1 LGIGIRRGMMIPL
14 CRYILQGG
22 NQCQQAAINGENYC
36 RHHLVVRRTV
46 AANTPKQNPYRI
58 EKPLAL
64 VFPEDR
70 AALMIDIFV
79 VMQAFNEGELGPK
92 GAKIFTHLLHEC
104 GVILRQGPLY
114 EVDLENA
121 VRRVVVTPEGEE
133 IAPAKEVPEE
143 DCASSD
149 TRFAQE
155 HESIGEKAVS
165 GETVSEESSPTSL
178 QDVEHPKVAVRCGPP
193 SLPTSQKR
201 DVGHPQ
207 EEEAVRCGPPSFPTS
222 QKRDVGHPNFGEEA
236 VESPTSQKRDVG
248 HPEVSGESADAVP
261 HTSKSSL
268 CGPPDD
274 FGGCKDPCYIENVT
288 RRREQYR
295 QFATYELAAGL
306 DPRPWE
312 EFNPGKSRVRKPKTM
327 AMAR

>member
-1 LGIGIRRGMMIPL
+1 MIQL

-22 NQCQQAAINGENYC
+22 NQCQQAAINGEHYC

-104 GVILRQGPLY
+104 GVILKQGPLY

-133 IAPAKEVPEE
+133 IAPVKEVPEE

-165 GETVSEESSPTSL
+165 GETVSEGEESSPTSL
-178 QDVEHPKVAVRCGPP
+178 QDV
-193 SLPTSQKR
+193 
-201 DVGHPQ
+201 GHLQ
-207 EEEAVRCGPPSFPTS
+207 EEEAVPHTRPPSDES
-222 QKRDVGHPNFGEEA
+222 AGQQVSEGAES
-236 VESPTSQKRDVG
+236 SPTSQKRDVG
-248 HPEVSGESADAVP
+248 HPHPNANEP
-261 HTSKSSL
+261 
-268 CGPPDD
+268 PPDD
-274 FGGCKDPCYIENVT
+274 FGGCTDPCYIENLT

-327 AMAR
+327 AR

>member
-1 LGIGIRRGMMIPL
+1 MIQL

-22 NQCQQAAINGENYC
+22 NQCQQAAINGEHYC

-165 GETVSEESSPTSL
+165 GETVSEGEESS
-178 QDVEHPKVAVRCGPP
+178 
-193 SLPTSQKR
+193 PTSQKR
-201 DVGHPQ
+201 DVEHPQ
-207 EEEAVRCGPPSFPTS
+207 EEEAVS
-222 QKRDVGHPNFGEEA
+222 
-236 VESPTSQKRDVG
+236 SPTSQKRDVG

-312 EFNPGKSRVRKPKTM
+312 E
-327 AMAR
+327 

>member
-1 LGIGIRRGMMIPL
+1 MIQL

-22 NQCQQAAINGENYC
+22 NQCQQAAINGEHYC

-70 AALMIDIFV
+70 AALMIDVFV
-79 VMQAFNEGELGPK
+79 VMQAFNEGDIGPK
-92 GAKIFTHLLHEC
+92 SANIFTRLLHEC
-104 GVILRQGPLY
+104 GVILKQGPLY

-133 IAPAKEVPEE
+133 IAPAREVPESSE
-143 DCASSD
+143 EAVSSEAVSEEAASEE
-149 TRFAQE
+149 TA
-155 HESIGEKAVS
+155 S
-165 GETVSEESSPTSL
+165 GETVS
-178 QDVEHPKVAVRCGPP
+178 G
-193 SLPTSQKR
+193 
-201 DVGHPQ
+201 
-207 EEEAVRCGPPSFPTS
+207 EA
-222 QKRDVGHPNFGEEA
+222 
-236 VESPTSQKRDVG
+236 
-248 HPEVSGESADAVP
+248 VSGEAVSGEAVSEETVSEETVSEEQQVSETVP

-327 AMAR
+327 VG

>member
-1 LGIGIRRGMMIPL
+1 MISL

-22 NQCQQAAINGENYC
+22 NQCQQAAITGENYC

-104 GVILRQGPLY
+104 GVILKQGPLY

-121 VRRVVVTPEGEE
+121 VRKVIVTPEGEE
-133 IAPAKEVPEE
+133 IAPVKEVPEG
-143 DCASSD
+143 C
-149 TRFAQE
+149 
-155 HESIGEKAVS
+155 GEAVS
-165 GETVSEESSPTSL
+165 GEAVSEE
-178 QDVEHPKVAVRCGPP
+178 AV
-193 SLPTSQKR
+193 S
-201 DVGHPQ
+201 
-207 EEEAVRCGPPSFPTS
+207 EETIS
-222 QKRDVGHPNFGEEA
+222 EE
-236 VESPTSQKRDVG
+236 T
-248 HPEVSGESADAVP
+248 VSGENGPSEAVP
-261 HTSKSSL
+261 HTSKSLS
-268 CGPPDD
+268 GPPPDE
-274 FGGCKDPCYIENVT
+274 FGGCKDPCYIENLT

-312 EFNPGKSRVRKPKTM
+312 EFNPGKSRVRRPKTM
-327 AMAR
+327 VG

>member
-1 LGIGIRRGMMIPL
+1 MIQL

-222 QKRDVGHPNFGEEA
+222 QKRDVGHP
-236 VESPTSQKRDVG
+236 
-248 HPEVSGESADAVP
+248 EVSGESADTVP

>member
-1 LGIGIRRGMMIPL
+1 MIQL

-22 NQCQQAAINGENYC
+22 NQCQQAAINGEHYC

-165 GETVSEESSPTSL
+165 GETVSEGEESSPTSL
-178 QDVEHPKVAVRCGPP
+178 QDVEHPK
-193 SLPTSQKR
+193 
-201 DVGHPQ
+201 
-207 EEEAVRCGPPSFPTS
+207 E
-222 QKRDVGHPNFGEEA
+222 
-236 VESPTSQKRDVG
+236 
-248 HPEVSGESADAVP
+248 AVP
-261 HTSKSSL
+261 HTSKNSL
-268 CGPPDD
+268 CGPPLDD

-312 EFNPGKSRVRKPKTM
+312 EFNSGKSRVRKPKTT